1 MLSGENRR
9 VTIDIDT
16 GGTHT
21 DGFFTR
27 GEEVVRAKVE
37 TTPHDLT
44 VCFQQCLLEGTRLLG
59 YPQLPELLNDT
70 AVVRFSTTIGTNT
83 LIQRNGPKLGVL
95 VTSGYENTLYA
106 APAVDHPVLGFL
118 VPPEMVLGVRGE
130 LDSEGKVRVEVDT
143 EEVKRALKELLERG
157 ARMIV
162 VSLKGAHLNPA
173 PERRIK
179 EVILSQYPR
188 HYLGSVP
195 VLLSSE
201 ITVRPGEAERTNVT
215 LLNAYF
221 HPNMART
228 LYRSED
234 LLREAGYPRP
244 LLIVHA
250 DGGTARVAKTRAID
264 TYNSGPVAGLYG
276 SAFLAEYYGHGNVV
290 TLDIGGTSSDLGI
303 LERGGLPHE
312 FRPRIE
318 GIPINLPVLEIT
330 TLGAGGGSIASV
342 TAEGAL
348 QVGPESAGAL
358 PGPACYNL
366 GGEAATVTDANLV
379 LGFINPDYFL
389 GGRKRLNRRLA
400 EEALLRRVAEPL
412 KISLEKAAS
421 RVIEEMEGRVLSRL
435 KRLLDERGL
444 AAHQAVLYGFGGAG
458 GLHCSRIADG
468 SGIPRAYTFAH
479 NPVFCAYGAS
489 TMEVVHVYE
498 SYAAIRIGPGTGG
511 DSLREKF
518 NQTVN
523 ALQERA
529 FRDMRGEGFSPD
541 QITFVLELETADS
554 RGGTRL
560 IPVSRLNLLTAE
572 DLAALA
578 SDLAAGGG
586 GSAGKEIQV
595 EVFRLRARAP
605 IPRPTLR
612 VQPLESAERSRAQKG
627 EREVFWLGK
636 WLTTPVYSWEK
647 LRPGHRVTGPAIIEG
662 EFTNYA
668 VPVGKVFTVD
678 SLGNGVME

>member
-1 MLSGENRR
+1 MRR
-9 VTIDIDT
+9 VTVDIDT

-21 DGFFTR
+21 DGFFAR

-44 VCFQQCLLEGTRLLG
+44 VCFQQCLLEGARLLG
-59 YPQLPELLNDT
+59 YSQLADLLADT

-106 APAVDHPVLGFL
+106 ASAADHPVLGFL
-118 VPPEMVLGVRGE
+118 VPVEMVVGIRGE
-130 LDSEGKVRVEVDT
+130 VGPAGGVAAEIEP
-143 EEVKRALKELLERG
+143 EQVKGALKELLERG

-162 VSLKGAHLNPA
+162 VSLKGAYRNPA
-173 PERRIK
+173 QERQVK

-264 TYNSGPVAGLYG
+264 TYNSGPVAGLHG
-276 SAFLAEYYGHGNVV
+276 SAFLAENYGHENVV
-290 TLDIGGTSSDLGI
+290 TLDIGGTSSDLGV
-303 LERGGLPHE
+303 LDRGRLPQE
-312 FRPRIE
+312 LRPRVE
-318 GIPINLPVLEIT
+318 GIPINLPSLSVA

-342 TAEGAL
+342 TAQGSL
-348 QVGPESAGAL
+348 RVGPESAGAL
-358 PGPACYNL
+358 PGPACYGL
-366 GGEAATVTDANLV
+366 GGESATVTDANLV
-379 LGFINPDYFL
+379 LGFMDPDYFL
-389 GGRKRLNRRLA
+389 GGKKRLNRRLA
-400 EEALLRRVAEPL
+400 EESLTRRVAGPL
-412 KISLEKAAS
+412 GMSLEKAAG
-421 RVIEEMEGRVLSRL
+421 RVIEEMEGNVISRL
-435 KRLLDERGL
+435 KLLLKERGIS
-444 AAHQAVLYGFGGAG
+444 AGRAVLYGFGGAG

-468 SGIPRAYTFAH
+468 CGIPRVYTFSH
-479 NPVFCAYGAS
+479 NPVFCAFGAS

-498 SYAAIRIGPGTGG
+498 SYFPFRIVPGAPE
-511 DSLREKF
+511 DSLRDKF
-518 NQTVN
+518 NETVR
-523 ALQERA
+523 ALQDRA
-529 FRDMRGEGFSPD
+529 FRDMRGEGFPPD
-541 QITFVLELETADS
+541 QVTFALELETE
-554 RGGTRL
+554 GGKDGARL
-560 IPVSRLNLLTAE
+560 TPVSRLNLLTGE
-572 DLAALA
+572 DFAALA
-578 SDLAAGGG
+578 SELSDSGRETGRR
-586 GSAGKEIQV
+586 EIRV

-605 IPRPTLR
+605 IPRPALR
-612 VQPLESAERSRAQKG
+612 SLPLESEESSGAQKG
-627 EREVFWLGK
+627 ERPVFWLGK
-636 WLTTPVYSWEK
+636 WLTTPIYSREK
-647 LRPGHRVTGPAIIEG
+647 LRPGNRVTGPAIIEG
-662 EFTNYA
+662 QFTNYA
-668 VPVGKVFTVD
+668 VPSGKVFVLD
-678 SLGNGVME
+678 SLGNGVLD